1 MLEIIKGGVLFD
13 TARIF
18 GTHINCFS
26 AFRQAGAGNP
36 DFISYWTGKID
47 GWNLAITE
55 INNKLG

>member
-1 MLEIIKGGVLFD
+1 MLEIIKNGVIFD

-18 GTHINCFS
+18 GTHINCFG
-26 AFRQAGAGNP
+26 AFRQAANGNP
-36 DFISYWTGKID
+36 DWISYFNSKKD